1 MDFYRHQT
9 RPDVMV
15 LVADHRL
22 DAYEGAPLI
31 DDLMRS
37 MDAGTQTLVVDCS
50 RLGHVGTI
58 AVCALVTLHRRLA
71 MAGKELR
78 LAAVQAPLW
87 HVLTITRLDQVF
99 HLFPSVEEAERAPAQ
114 PAATLSHQPH

>member
-1 MDFYRHQT
+1 MEFHRHQT
-9 RPDVMV
+9 RPEIMV
-15 LVADHRL
+15 LVADHGL
-22 DAYEGAPLI
+22 DTYDSRPLI

-37 MDAGTQTLVVDCS
+37 MDAGTQTLVVDCAQL
-50 RLGHVGTI
+50 RHVGTI

-71 MAGKELR
+71 VAGMELR

-99 HLFPSVEEAERAPAQ
+99 HVFPSVEDAERAPAQ
-114 PAATLSHQPH
+114 PAATLSRPAH